1 MKKSSKVILI
11 LLVVVVLL
19 IIGIETFFIIK
30 NQNDANQK
38 IENLEKQIQNS
49 NKIEISKD
57 DKVGNNINEIKENA
71 DANSNK
77 NYEENADTNNNE
89 NYEENNKDYYSK
101 YFGAWKDYNN
111 GESTLEVLNIGNNLF
126 TFSWIQY
133 RIARMDYVTIP
144 MKNNKAVFYYQGY
157 NDKNYNAKQDDGEH
171 YYRKATIQLNND
183 NIVMRIENISDLEYD
198 IELERDFIGSEYIDE
213 ATYVYKIK

>member
-1 MKKSSKVILI
+1 MKKSSKAILI
-11 LLVVVVLL
+11 SLVVVMLL

-71 DANSNK
+71 DTNSN
-77 NYEENADTNNNE
+77 ES
-89 NYEENNKDYYSK
+89 YEENNKDYYSK